1 MKAIDKEYATS
12 FVDEY
17 QYLKSCGIR
26 YTFVKV
32 DENGQTVW
40 KYKKTPQLFES
51 LKNFYVNNEYYDW

>member
-32 DENGQTVW
+32 DENGQTIW

-51 LKNFYVNNEYYDW
+51 LKNITPGVI